1 MREKNKVL
9 IKRKKMLFILI
20 LIVVVASIGLFTLL
34 RTNKSNNKIV
44 LNDSVDKVD
53 INIEDESD
61 STILDEET
69 IMENNIIDNVQ
80 DDKKLEEKSELIEE
94 PEQKEIESSKDT
106 EKKQEILSEEST
118 IKNEVSVKK
127 EENIVVEQPEKNESV
142 INTSPSS
149 EFKQEQKVVQESK
162 PDETIKNNPWDSLGI
177 TEYEF
182 YNSPAHSWA
191 KLDFKISDYGSR
203 EVTFN
208 ACNDY
213 GNKHKA
219 EHGGGFECL
228 PVNSY
233 SGDYIGEMI
242 EFY

>member
-1 MREKNKVL
+1 MRKIIN
-9 IKRKKMLFILI
+9 LFISIIIACSINGLDNAFKSE
-20 LIVVVASIGLFTLL
+20 LPIV
-34 RTNKSNNKIV
+34 
-44 LNDSVDKVD
+44 
-53 INIEDESD
+53 
-61 STILDEET
+61 EET
-69 IMENNIIDNVQ
+69 INNDNIVDNVQ

-94 PEQKEIESSKDT
+94 PEQKEVVSSKDT
-106 EKKQEILSEEST
+106 EKKQEIISEEST
-118 IKNEVSVKK
+118 FKNEVSVKK
-127 EENIVVEQPEKNESV
+127 EENIVVEQPKKSESV
-142 INTSPSS
+142 IHTSPSN
-149 EFKQEQKVVQESK
+149 EIKQEQKEVQESK
-162 PDETIKNNPWDSLGI
+162 PVGPIKTNPWDSLGI
-177 TEYEF
+177 TEHEF

-191 KLDFKISDYGSR
+191 KLDFKIRDYGSR
-203 EVTFN
+203 EATFN